1 MKYTGNEDHSISLS
15 EAAELTANY
24 RASFTDNAYIKAE
37 YFGKDAMIELLNQSN
52 CVGVRVYYGLDTN
65 GVKRLVLTGVDGEGN
80 DLYEGT
86 LMERGVICPPYCALE
101 NPLNS

>member
-37 YFGKDAMIELLNQSN
+37 YFGKDAIIELLNQS
-52 CVGVRVYYGLDTN
+52 
-65 GVKRLVLTGVDGEGN
+65 KR
-80 DLYEGT
+80 
-86 LMERGVICPPYCALE
+86 
-101 NPLNS
+101 